1 MFWKVGSQFLC
12 SALRRFGSQF
22 LCSALRR
29 FAHVCSY
36 CLAKAVSG
44 VFTTLPLS
52 WRHEGDGWRRGNSPL
67 HPGLLVK
74 SLFGEKISRVKT
86 KKRQEKH
93 LESSKQ
99 TVNIIQVKTV
109 CFGSSTCLS
118 APSRMLTPSNSLGQ
132 LTLLFQGGRLLST
145 PNQWPRQ
152 LVREAR
158 LYFEPCCHTKNSKC
172 SALFNLNCFES

>member
-12 SALRRFGSQF
+12 SASRH
-22 LCSALRR
+22 

-36 CLAKAVSG
+36 CLAKAISG

-52 WRHEGDGWRRGNSPL
+52 WRHEGGGWRRGNSPL

-93 LESSKQ
+93 LESSEQ

-109 CFGSSTCLS
+109 CSTCLS
-118 APSRMLTPSNSLGQ
+118 APSRMLTPSDSLGQ
-132 LTLLFQGGRLLST
+132 LTLLFQGGRLLLT
-145 PNQWPRQ
+145 PNQRPRQ

-158 LYFEPCCHTKNSKC
+158 LYFEPCGHTKN
-172 SALFNLNCFES
+172 N